1 MKHSK
6 HAKQEGKR
14 NFKGTFIAILVI
26 FVLIIVG
33 LIVWK
38 MPHNFITISNKNA
51 TNFQS
56 MKDDSTV
63 EGEKLVFKSTS
74 AYNKIMEYTFENK
87 ILKTVKIYE
96 QFENE
101 EDFKNLKE
109 QYENKE
115 AIKILNIN
123 EKEKSIE
130 IEKLDFGSDKDKSY
144 EEIYDKYLVQ
154 IIGAYEQ
161 I

>member
-6 HAKQEGKR
+6 HAKQEEKR
-14 NFKGTFIAILVI
+14 NFKGAFIAILVI

-51 TNFQS
+51 TNYES
-56 MKDDSTV
+56 IKSDSTI

-74 AYNKIMEYTFENK
+74 AYNKIMEYTFENNK
-87 ILKTVKIYE
+87 LETVKIYE

>member
-6 HAKQEGKR
+6 HAKQEEKK
-14 NFKGTFIAILVI
+14 NFKGLFIAIILI
-26 FVLIIVG
+26 LALIIIG

-38 MPHNFITISNKNA
+38 MPHNIITISNKKVQNYE
-51 TNFQS
+51 S
-56 MKDDSTV
+56 IKEDSTV

-74 AYNKIMEYTFENK
+74 AYNKIMEYTFENNV
-87 ILKTVKIYE
+87 LKAVKIYE

-101 EDFKNLKE
+101 DDFKNLKE
-109 QYENKE
+109 QYESKE
-115 AIKILNIN
+115 TIKVININ
-123 EKEKSIE
+123 ENEKSIE

-144 EEIYDKYLVQ
+144 KEIYDKYLVQ
-154 IIGAYEQ
+154 IIGAYQQ

>member
-6 HAKQEGKR
+6 HAKQEEKKS
-14 NFKGTFIAILVI
+14 FKGIYIAILVI
-26 FVLIIVG
+26 LALIIIG

-38 MPHNFITISNKNA
+38 LPHNIITIGNKNVP
-51 TNFQS
+51 NFQS

>member
-6 HAKQEGKR
+6 HAKQEEKR

-51 TNFQS
+51 TNYES
-56 MKDDSTV
+56 IKSDSTI

>member
-1 MKHSK
+1 MGKHSLEK
-6 HAKQEGKR
+6 EKNGKR
-14 NFKGTFIAILVI
+14 IMPYI
-26 FVLIIVG
+26 VLIITLCVLMIVAIT
-33 LIVWK
+33 LIK
-38 MPHNFITISNKNA
+38 NRENSNKILSI
-51 TNFQS
+51 TQS
-56 MKDDSTV
+56 TTI
-63 EGEKLVFKSTS
+63 EGQKLVFKSTS
-74 AYNKIMEYTFENK
+74 AFNKIIEYTFEDNK
-87 ILKTVKIYE
+87 LKTVKVYE

-101 EDFKNLKE
+101 NDFKTLKE
-109 QYENKE
+109 QYENIQD
-115 AIKILNIN
+115 IKILKID